1 MSRNTITDRLK
12 ELSGNLTIQ
21 LAKETPSYLA
31 FSLAVDEST
40 DNMDSAQLSIFI
52 RGMKP
57 DLSVTEELLD
67 VAAMHGTTTGR
78 DIFDAVE
85 KSVSKK

>member
-1 MSRNTITDRLK
+1 
-12 ELSGNLTIQ
+12 
-21 LAKETPSYLA
+21 
-31 FSLAVDEST
+31 
-40 DNMDSAQLSIFI
+40 MDSAQLSIFI